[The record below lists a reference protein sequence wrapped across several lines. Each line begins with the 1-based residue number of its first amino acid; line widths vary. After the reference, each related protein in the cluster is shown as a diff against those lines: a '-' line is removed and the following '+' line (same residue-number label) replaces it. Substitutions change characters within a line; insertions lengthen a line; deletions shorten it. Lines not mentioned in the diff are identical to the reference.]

1 MTDIYRPVDWSV
13 QQLISAITSGT
24 LRLPDLQR
32 PFVWPATKVRDLLD
46 SMYRGYPVGE
56 LMFWNQHGSEDTHTI
71 GSSGGAQTST
81 HLIVDGQQRLTSLYV
96 AVTGKSVVDDEYRI
110 RHIRIS
116 FNPLLERFEVAQP
129 ALDRSADWVPDVTAV
144 FTSPLVALTNYK
156 KRLEQV
162 RGELLA
168 EEEEARIFEA
178 LNRLSGLQQRM
189 FKVVEIQPGVSK
201 ATVADV
207 FVRINSEGVNL
218 TSADFILTWLSVF
231 WPGGR
236 EQMEDFARNS
246 RLTAERVTEITGVKT
261 NWTPKNHFIAPT
273 PGQLVRVAVGFGQ
286 GRGRMSDAYAA
297 LRARDRKTGLTD
309 PERQAE
315 ELQKIQTA
323 LPQIL
328 NPLNWDEFI
337 RVLSRAGFRSRKMIT
352 SNNAILYCYALWLLG
367 KTKYEVDTT
376 NLRDLMARWF
386 FMIHTTGRYTSS
398 PETKFQS
405 DLDRFDSITDAGG
418 FVKTIN
424 GMINT
429 VFTNDY
435 WNIRLP
441 DAFISSSTNTP
452 AFQAYLASLD
462 ILDADLFLL
471 PDGKV
476 RQWTDP
482 TATSIRNVEIHHI
495 FPRAHLRNDL
505 GYTDTKRIN
514 QIANYAPID
523 WVTNQTISAAS
534 PAEYWPQIKQERF
547 PQAGPALD
555 RQHLWFALPDGWD
568 TMPYEDFLHE
578 RRRLMAQVV
587 KEGYMRLSDPTYE
600 PAYSTL
606 NGPAGDLDIDVT
618 LLNLMGAGLLEPG
631 TIVESVDT
639 DDDIVAV
646 ISDEGEIVFDDHFFE
661 SPTRAAKAAG
671 EETRDGWDYWTI
683 DTKEGTLSL
692 ADLRA
697 DYVARG
703 LTGEVV
709 ADA

>member
-13 QQLISAITSGT
+13 QQLISAIAAKS

-56 LMFWNQHGSEDTHTI
+56 LMFWNQHAAEDTRTI
-71 GSSGGAQTST
+71 GKGDASQVSS

-96 AVTGKSVVDDEYRI
+96 AVTGEPVVDDDYRS

-129 ALDRSADWVPDVTAV
+129 TLDRSADWVPDVTEV
-144 FTSPLVALTNYK
+144 FRSPLAALNNFKT
-156 KRLEQV
+156 RLEQV
-162 RGELLA
+162 RGESIPA
-168 EEEEARIFEA
+168 DEETLIFEA
-178 LNRLSGLQQRM
+178 LNRLNSLQQRI
-189 FKVVEIQPGVSK
+189 FKVVEIQSNVSK

-231 WPGGR
+231 WPEGR

-261 NWTPKNHFIAPT
+261 TWTPKNHFIAPT

-315 ELQKIQTA
+315 ELHKIQGA

-352 SNNAILYCYALWLLG
+352 SNNAVLYCYALWLIG
-367 KTKYEVDTT
+367 KTRYNVDTT
-376 NLRDLMARWF
+376 SLRDLMARWF

-405 DLDRFDSITDAGG
+405 DLDRFDNVTDAQG
-418 FVKTIN
+418 FVKTVDR
-424 GMINT
+424 MIDT

-441 DAFISSSTNTP
+441 DAFISSSTNSP
-452 AFQAYLASLD
+452 GFQGYLAALD

-495 FPRAHLRNDL
+495 FPRAYLRDTL

-514 QIANYAPID
+514 QVANYAPID
-523 WVTNQTISAAS
+523 WVTNQAISYAS
-534 PAEYWPQIKQERF
+534 PSEYWPQIQQERY
-547 PQAGPALD
+547 PQGGPSLD
-555 RQHLWFALPDGWD
+555 RQHVWFALPENWS
-568 TMPYEDFLHE
+568 TMAYEDFLHE

-587 KEGYMRLSDPTYE
+587 KEGFARLSDPTYE
-600 PAYSTL
+600 PAYTPQGSTV
-606 NGPAGDLDIDVT
+606 ADLEVEVT
-618 LLNLMGAGLLEPG
+618 LLDLINAGILETG
-631 TIVESVDT
+631 TIIESVDT
-639 DDDIVAV
+639 DDDIVA
-646 ISDEGEIVFDDHFFE
+646 IINDDGEIVYDDHRFE

-683 DTKEGTLSL
+683 STDEGTKSL

-697 DYVARG
+697 QFLAQDPNPLA
-703 LTGEVV
+703 L
-709 ADA
+709 

>member
-13 QQLISAITSGT
+13 QQLISAITSGA

-56 LMFWNQHGSEDTHTI
+56 LMFWNQYGSEDSRTI
-71 GSSGGAQTST
+71 GNEGEHEST
-81 HLIVDGQQRLTSLYV
+81 HQIVDGQQRLTSLFV
-96 AVTGKSVVDDEYRI
+96 AVTGRAVVDDDYRT
-110 RHIRIS
+110 RRIRIS

-144 FTSPLVALTNYK
+144 FTSPLVALTDFK
-156 KRLEQV
+156 QRLEHV
-162 RGELLA
+162 REAALPK
-168 EEEEARIFEA
+168 EEEARIFQA

-189 FKVVEIQPGVSK
+189 FKVVEIQPSVSK

-231 WPGGR
+231 WPEGR
-236 EQMEDFARNS
+236 EQMEEFARNS
-246 RLTAERVTEITGVKT
+246 RLSAERVTELTEVT
-261 NWTPKNHFIAPT
+261 TTWTPKNHFIAPT

-309 PERQAE
+309 SERQAE
-315 ELQKIQTA
+315 ELQKIKDA
-323 LPQIL
+323 LPLIL
-328 NPLNWDEFI
+328 NPVNWDEFI

-352 SNNAILYCYALWLLG
+352 SNNAILYCYSLWLLG
-367 KTKYEVDTT
+367 KTRYKADTT
-376 NLRDLMARWF
+376 ALRELMARWF

-405 DLDRFDSITDAGG
+405 DLDRFDSVTDAEG
-418 FVKTIN
+418 FINTVN
-424 GMINT
+424 GMIDT

-441 DAFISSSTNTP
+441 DAFISSSTNSP
-452 AFQAYLASLD
+452 GFQAYLASLD

-495 FPRAHLRNDL
+495 FPRAYLRDTL
-505 GYTDTKRIN
+505 GYTDVKRIN
-514 QIANYAPID
+514 QVANYAPTD
-523 WVTNQTISAAS
+523 WVTNQAIADAS
-534 PAEYWPQIKQERF
+534 PTDYWPQLRIERF
-547 PQAGPALD
+547 PQGGPSLD
-555 RQHLWFALPDGWD
+555 RQYLWYALAEGWEAMD
-568 TMPYEDFLHE
+568 YEDFLRE

-587 KEGYMRLSDPTYE
+587 REGFTRLGDAAYEPTYE
-600 PAYSTL
+600 PVGEAAL
-606 NGPAGDLDIDVT
+606 DLEVEVT
-618 LLNLMGAGLLEPG
+618 LLDLLNAGLLEADSV
-631 TIVESVDT
+631 VESVDT
-639 DDDIVAV
+639 DDEIEAT
-646 ISDEGEIVFDDHFFE
+646 ISEEGGIVFDDHFFE
-661 SPTRAAKAAG
+661 SPSRAAKAAG
-671 EETRDGWDYWTI
+671 EDTRDGWDYWTI
-683 DTKEGTLSL
+683 ATDEGVLAL
-692 ADLRA
+692 ADLR
-697 DYVARG
+697 DQFVTQG
-703 LTGEVV
+703 VPTK
-709 ADA
+709 D